1 MMSDQSIFEIT
12 PMSLA
17 DLADLKD
24 QVERHQVV
32 VVRGLPLDV
41 SQQMEITKLLGE
53 PEEAWED
60 LHPESKFLQLMDSRT
75 QVRIAGKSSSKFW
88 HLDRSFMPKP
98 TRFSLLHAVK
108 IGDGARGTQF
118 INSRRLLASLPKD
131 LALRVG
137 HLHAEHDFTLNFP
150 RVMTAKGYDRSR
162 IAKLK
167 EMYPP
172 TIHPMIRESEYGD
185 SLYFSELCV
194 ARIVELSRDESDQ
207 LINALNSFTSS
218 WNEVIEHTWRP
229 RDTLIWDNFSTI
241 HRARPDGTQGLR
253 VLHRSTAS

>member
-1 MMSDQSIFEIT
+1 MSNQSIFEIT
-12 PMSLA
+12 PNGLA
-17 DLADLKD
+17 DLANLKD

-32 VVRGLPLDV
+32 VIRGLELDV
-41 SQQMEITKLLGE
+41 SQQMEITRLLGE
-53 PEEAWED
+53 PEESWED
-60 LHPESKFLQLMDSRT
+60 HHPKSKFLQLMDSRT

-88 HLDRSFMPKP
+88 HLDRSFMPRP
-98 TRFSLLHAVK
+98 TRFTLLHAVK

-118 INSRRLLASLPKD
+118 INSRRVLASLPED
-131 LALRVG
+131 LALRLDQ
-137 HLHAEHDFTLNFP
+137 LHAIHDFTLNFP

-162 IAKLK
+162 ITTLK
-167 EMYPP
+167 KMYPP
-172 TIHPMIRESEYGD
+172 AIHPMTRKSEYGD

-194 ARIVELSRDESDQ
+194 ARIVELSPDESDR
-207 LINALNSFTSS
+207 LIDLLRSFTLT

-241 HRARPDGTQGLR
+241 HRARPDGAQGIR